1 MTNNDKFP
9 VQVIVPTGVA
19 AFNIN
24 GATVYST
31 LSLPIINK
39 KKVDLK
45 GIRLKQFQEKLQ
57 DVIYFIIDEKSMVG
71 RRMLSLIDTRMRQ
84 AFLENKNEAFG
95 GHSIILFGN
104 FGQLPPVLNLPMYA
118 NNTGHEEMSNTGL
131 AAYKHFREVYEL
143 DVIQRQAGKV
153 KSNEH
158 LEIFF

>member
-9 VQVIVPTGVA
+9 VQVILPTGVA

-84 AFLENKNEAFG
+84 AFLKNKNKAFSRR
-95 GHSIILFGN
+95 SIILFGD
-104 FGQLPPVLNLPMYA
+104 FEQLLPVLDLPMYA
-118 NNTGHEEMSNTGL
+118 NN
-131 AAYKHFREVYEL
+131 
-143 DVIQRQAGKV
+143 
-153 KSNEH
+153 
-158 LEIFF
+158 